1 MITQAAPRPA
11 AGGWKR
17 CSPSITSATASQEA
31 APPSSAGH
39 TIPRADG
46 SAGPAAAPGPDAP
59 GPDAPGPDAPGPDAP
74 GPEAPG
80 QPGGPA
86 AGRRTHAASGNSHS
100 TVAPMKTSG
109 RVTRVNT
116 YGKPGS
122 NAETIPAQAA
132 GKDPT
137 PNMLRIADRDRCRI
151 PGDLPRP
158 EAA

>member
-17 CSPSITSATASQEA
+17 CSPSITSASASQEA

-46 SAGPAAAPGPDAP
+46 SAGPAAV
-59 GPDAPGPDAPGPDAP
+59 P

-109 RVTRVNT
+109 RITRVTT

-151 PGDLPRP
+151 P
-158 EAA
+158 EVNMAE

>member
-46 SAGPAAAPGPDAP
+46 SAGPAAV
-59 GPDAPGPDAPGPDAP
+59 PGPDAPGPDAP

-151 PGDLPRP
+151 P
-158 EAA
+158 EVNMAE